1 MAGYDSRT
9 GGLLASTWI
18 GYSLLFWFY
27 PLAWLAV
34 LSVTQW
40 QFIGTPRFSG
50 LQNLLGVVNDALF
63 WTSMWNICRF
73 LMWYIPIVFIAS
85 LLFAAGLRRIK
96 YGKSFIALSFLLAN
110 ISSGV
115 AYSIVFSRLF
125 SEYGPVNQFLRESIG
140 VSVPWFTNP
149 DCAMLSIALIVTWK
163 FVGYYGLILYSG
175 MQAIPNDIYS
185 AAMLDKTGRFK
196 QGWAITLPMMNP
208 QIVMVMVLAIT
219 VAFSIFTE
227 PYLITGGGPLNSTT
241 SPMVVMYEAA
251 FQNMKPTW
259 AATMSIIV
267 AGCSFLAIWV
277 FRKLFEKNIEIV

>member
-1 MAGYDSRT
+1 MAGNDSRT
-9 GGLLASTWI
+9 GGLLASAWL
-18 GYSLLFWFY
+18 GYSLFFWFY
-27 PLAWLAV
+27 PLAWLVV
-34 LSVTQW
+34 LSVTHW
-40 QFIGTPRFSG
+40 QFIGVPRFTG
-50 LQNLLGVVNDALF
+50 LQNLWGVMQDRLF
-63 WTSMWNICRF
+63 WTSMLNVLRF
-73 LMWYIPIVFIAS
+73 LFWYLPIVFIAS
-85 LLFAAGLRRIK
+85 FLFAAGIKKLK
-96 YGKSFIALSFLLAN
+96 YGKGFITLSFLIAN

-115 AYSIVFSRLF
+115 AYSIVFSKLF
-125 SEYGPVNQFLRESIG
+125 SEFGPVNNFLQEWFG

-175 MQAIPNDIYS
+175 MLAIPGDIYS
-185 AAMLDKTGRFK
+185 AAQLDKTGRFK
-196 QGWAITLPMMNP
+196 QAWAITLPMMNP

-241 SPMVVMYEAA
+241 MPMVVMYEVA
-251 FQNMKPTW
+251 FQKMKPTW

-267 AGCSFLAIWV
+267 AACSFLLIWL

>member
-40 QFIGTPRFSG
+40 QFIGTSRFSG

-63 WTSMWNICRF
+63 WASMWNICRF

-115 AYSIVFSRLF
+115 AYSIVFSKLF

>member
-1 MAGYDSRT
+1 MVGYDSRT

-27 PLAWLAV
+27 PLAWLIV

-40 QFIGTPRFSG
+40 QFIGMPRFSG

-115 AYSIVFSRLF
+115 AYSIVFSKLF

-163 FVGYYGLILYSG
+163 FVGYYGLILFSG

>member
-27 PLAWLAV
+27 PLAWLIV

-40 QFIGTPRFSG
+40 QFIGMPRFSG

-115 AYSIVFSRLF
+115 AYSIVFSKLF

-163 FVGYYGLILYSG
+163 FVGYYGLILFSG

-267 AGCSFLAIWV
+267 AGCSFLAIWG

>member
-1 MAGYDSRT
+1 MAGHDART
-9 GGLLASTWI
+9 GGWLASAWL

-27 PLAWLAV
+27 PLAWLAL

-40 QFIGTPRFSG
+40 QFSGTPVFTGLSNLFSVM
-50 LQNLLGVVNDALF
+50 QDELF
-63 WTSMWNICRF
+63 WTSMLNVLRF
-73 LMWYIPIVFIAS
+73 LLWYIPIVFLSA
-85 LLFAAGLRRIK
+85 LLFAAGLKRITF
-96 YGKSFIALSFLLAN
+96 GRGFIALSFLLAN

-115 AYSIVFSRLF
+115 AYSIVFSKLF
-125 SEYGPVNQFLRESIG
+125 SEFGPVNAVLRDLFGI
-140 VSVPWFTNP
+140 SVPWFTNP

-175 MQAIPNDIYS
+175 MLAIPQDIYS
-185 AAMLDKTGRFK
+185 AARLDKTGRLR
-196 QGWAITLPMMNP
+196 QTCAITLPMMNP

-241 SPMVVMYEAA
+241 SPMVVMYEVA
-251 FQNMKPTW
+251 FQKMKPSW

-267 AGCSFLAIWV
+267 AACSFLLIWL
-277 FRKLFEKNIEIV
+277 FRKLFEKHIEIV

>member
-63 WTSMWNICRF
+63 WASMWNICRF

-115 AYSIVFSRLF
+115 AYSIVFSKLF

-163 FVGYYGLILYSG
+163 FFGYYGLILYSG

>member
-9 GGLLASTWI
+9 GGLLASSWI

-27 PLAWLAV
+27 PLAWLVV

-40 QFIGTPRFSG
+40 QFIGTPKFTG
-50 LQNLLGVVNDALF
+50 LQNIIGVMHDKLF
-63 WTSMWNICRF
+63 WKSMLNVGRF
-73 LMWYIPIVFIAS
+73 LLYYLPIVFVAS
-85 LLFAAGLRRIK
+85 LLFAAGLKRIK

-115 AYSIVFSRLF
+115 AYSIVFSKLF
-125 SEYGPVNQFLRESIG
+125 SEFGPVNHFLQQWFG

-175 MQAIPNDIYS
+175 MQVIPGDIYS
-185 AAMLDKTGRFK
+185 AALLDKTGRFK
-196 QGWAITLPMMNP
+196 RGWAITLPMMNA

-227 PYLITGGGPLNSTT
+227 PYLITGGGPLDSTT
-241 SPMVVMYEAA
+241 SPMVVMYEMA
-251 FQNMKPTW
+251 FQKMKPTW

-267 AGCSFLAIWV
+267 AACSFLIIWL

>member
-27 PLAWLAV
+27 PLAWLIV

-40 QFIGTPRFSG
+40 QFIGMPRFSG

-63 WTSMWNICRF
+63 WTSMWNIFRF

-115 AYSIVFSRLF
+115 AYSIVFSKLF

-163 FVGYYGLILYSG
+163 FVGYYGLILFSG

>member
-9 GGLLASTWI
+9 GGLLASTWV

-40 QFIGTPRFSG
+40 QFIGTPKFIG
-50 LQNLLGVVNDALF
+50 LQNLFGVMQDKLF
-63 WTSMWNICRF
+63 WQSMWNVCRF
-73 LMWYIPIVFIAS
+73 LMWYLPIVFIS
-85 LLFAAGLRRIK
+85 SMLFAAGLKRIK

-115 AYSIVFSRLF
+115 AYSIVFSKLF
-125 SEYGPVNQFLRESIG
+125 SEYGPVNQFLREWAG

-175 MQAIPNDIYS
+175 MMAIPKDIYS
-185 AAMLDKTGRFK
+185 AALLDKTGKFK
-196 QGWAITLPMMNP
+196 QSWAITLPMMNA
-208 QIVMVMVLAIT
+208 QIVMVVVLAMT
-219 VAFSIFTE
+219 VAFAIFTE

-241 SPMVVMYEAA
+241 SPMVVMYEVA
-251 FQNMKPTW
+251 FQKMKPTW

-267 AGCSFLAIWV
+267 AACSFLAIWL
-277 FRKLFEKNIEIV
+277 FRKLYEKNIEIV

>member
-1 MAGYDSRT
+1 MAGHDART
-9 GGLLASTWI
+9 GGWLASAWL

-27 PLAWLAV
+27 PLAWLAL

-40 QFIGTPRFSG
+40 QFTGTPVFTGLSNLFSVM
-50 LQNLLGVVNDALF
+50 QDELF
-63 WTSMWNICRF
+63 WTSMLNVLRF
-73 LMWYIPIVFIAS
+73 LLWYIPIVFLSA
-85 LLFAAGLRRIK
+85 LLFAAGLKRITF
-96 YGKSFIALSFLLAN
+96 GRGFIALSFLLAN

-115 AYSIVFSRLF
+115 AYSIVFSKLF
-125 SEYGPVNQFLRESIG
+125 SEFGPVNAFLRELFGI
-140 VSVPWFTNP
+140 SVPWFTNP

-175 MQAIPNDIYS
+175 MLAIPQDIYS
-185 AAMLDKTGRFK
+185 AARLDKTGRLR
-196 QGWAITLPMMNP
+196 QAYAITLPMMNP

-241 SPMVVMYEAA
+241 SPMVVMYEVA
-251 FQNMKPTW
+251 FQKMKPSW

-267 AGCSFLAIWV
+267 AACSFLLIWL
-277 FRKLFEKNIEIV
+277 FRKLFEKHIEIV

>member
-27 PLAWLAV
+27 PLAWLIV

-40 QFIGTPRFSG
+40 QFIGMPRFSG

-85 LLFAAGLRRIK
+85 LLFAAGLRKIK

-115 AYSIVFSRLF
+115 AYSIVFSKLF
-125 SEYGPVNQFLRESIG
+125 SEYGPANEFLREHLG

-185 AAMLDKTGRFK
+185 AALLDKTGRFK

>member
-1 MAGYDSRT
+1 M
-9 GGLLASTWI
+9 ASTWI

-27 PLAWLAV
+27 PLAWLMV

-50 LQNLLGVVNDALF
+50 LQNLIGVLNDRLF

-73 LMWYIPIVFIAS
+73 LMWYIPIVFAAS
-85 LLFAAGLRRIK
+85 LLFAAGLRKIK

-115 AYSIVFSRLF
+115 AYSIVFSKLF
-125 SEYGPVNQFLRESIG
+125 SEYGPVNQFLRDVLGI
-140 VSVPWFTNP
+140 SVPWFTNP

-175 MQAIPNDIYS
+175 MQAIPHDIYS
-185 AAMLDKTGRFK
+185 AAILDKTPRFK

-259 AATMSIIV
+259 AAAMSIIV
-267 AGCSFLAIWV
+267 AGCSFLVIWV

>member
-1 MAGYDSRT
+1 MVGYDSRT

-27 PLAWLAV
+27 PLAWLIV

-40 QFIGTPRFSG
+40 QFIGMPRFSG

-115 AYSIVFSRLF
+115 AYSIVFSKLF

-163 FVGYYGLILYSG
+163 FVGYYGLILFSG

-185 AAMLDKTGRFK
+185 AAMDKTGRFK

>member
-27 PLAWLAV
+27 PLAWLIV

-40 QFIGTPRFSG
+40 QFIGMPRFSG

-115 AYSIVFSRLF
+115 AYYIVFSKLF

-163 FVGYYGLILYSG
+163 FVGYYGLILFSG

>member
-1 MAGYDSRT
+1 MAGHDART
-9 GGLLASTWI
+9 GGWLASAWL

-27 PLAWLAV
+27 PLAWLAL

-40 QFIGTPRFSG
+40 QFTGTPVFTG
-50 LQNLLGVVNDALF
+50 INNLLSVMHDELF
-63 WTSMWNICRF
+63 WTSMLNVLRF
-73 LMWYIPIVFIAS
+73 LLWYIPIVFLSA
-85 LLFAAGLRRIK
+85 LLFAAGLKRITF
-96 YGKSFIALSFLLAN
+96 GRGFIALSFLLAN

-115 AYSIVFSRLF
+115 AYSIVFSKLF
-125 SEYGPVNQFLRESIG
+125 SEFGPVNAFLRDLFGI
-140 VSVPWFTNP
+140 SVPWFTNP

-175 MQAIPNDIYS
+175 MLAIPQDIYS
-185 AAMLDKTGRFK
+185 AARLDKTGRLR
-196 QGWAITLPMMNP
+196 QVYAITLPMMNA

-241 SPMVVMYEAA
+241 SPMVVMYEVA
-251 FQNMKPTW
+251 FQKMKPSW

-267 AGCSFLAIWV
+267 AACSFLLIWL
-277 FRKLFEKNIEIV
+277 FRKLFEKHIEIV